1 MRLYVRLYVMH
12 SSFIELAQC
21 ALTPSPASTIM
32 KRQKNDLKTA
42 LALKSA
48 QSKLV
53 PR

>member
-1 MRLYVRLYVMH
+1 MLLDVRLYVMR

-21 ALTPSPASTIM
+21 ALTPSRASTIM
-32 KRQKNDLKTA
+32 KRQKNDLKAA

-48 QSKLV
+48 QSKLF